1 MCAAL
6 RCRRDTGLP
15 GPSVCHTQA
24 PSDLEVAGSERGP
37 QSPCSLTYRLG
48 EAEMRDFR
56 DQASASQPSSC
67 NFWTISALKRTDGH
81 FGKNE
86 DAAVDRMSVPMPSHC
101 CYPSSLSAS
110 PPGTAAAVT
119 LPEQA
124 GRASPGLTVAVWVGE
139 LELAGQEGL
148 GSVAGESQR

>member
-1 MCAAL
+1 ML
-6 RCRRDTGLP
+6 RHRL
-15 GPSVCHTQA
+15 
-24 PSDLEVAGSERGP
+24 DLEVAGPQMGP

-48 EAEMRDFR
+48 EAEMREFR

-81 FGKNE
+81 FGRNE
-86 DAAVDRMSVPMPSHC
+86 DAAVDRGNVPAPSSC
-101 CYPSSLSAS
+101 CYRLSVS
-110 PPGTAAAVT
+110 ITPGTAAAVM

-139 LELAGQEGL
+139 PELAGQEGL

>member
-1 MCAAL
+1 
-6 RCRRDTGLP
+6 
-15 GPSVCHTQA
+15 
-24 PSDLEVAGSERGP
+24 
-37 QSPCSLTYRLG
+37 
-48 EAEMRDFR
+48 MRHFR

-81 FGKNE
+81 FGRNE